1 MKSKPAKPVVVIVTP
16 AWADANNGNWRTAA
30 RWGRLL
36 SAKHTVLLADGW
48 PQGRLQALGR
58 GSASW
63 SDAQLRQ
70 LASQAQALVAL
81 HARRSAPSIQ
91 AWHHLHGAR
100 GLAVVLTG
108 TDLYKDL
115 HSAHAEVVATVEQSL
130 QAAQRLVV
138 LQDQALHDLPVAFAD
153 KAQVLYQSCSTR
165 RAVAKPD
172 LQRRPLKALMVGH
185 LRDEKDPLT
194 LMRAARLLHESALA
208 QPREP
213 VLRIHIDHLGAA
225 LDPDLGAAALA
236 TQADC
241 PFYRWRGACTHQQT
255 RRLIQAAHV
264 LVHTSRVEGGAHVI
278 MEALCSAT
286 PVIASRVAGNVGMLG
301 RDYAGYF
308 EVGDAHGLA
317 QVLQRFQTDARF
329 RSTLQAQSL
338 KRAACFAPALEAQGL
353 QALVAGL
360 LRA

>member
-1 MKSKPAKPVVVIVTP
+1 MNSKPAKPVVVIVTP

-30 RWGRLL
+30 RWGRQL
-36 SAKHTVLLADGW
+36 SAKHTVLLADAW
-48 PQGRLQALGR
+48 PQGRLQALGP
-58 GSASW
+58 GSAKRPE
-63 SDAQLRQ
+63 AELRQ
-70 LASQAQALVAL
+70 LADQAQALVAL
-81 HARRSAPSIQ
+81 HARRSAASIR
-91 AWHHLHGAR
+91 AWQRQHGAR

-115 HSAHAEVVATVEQSL
+115 HSAQAKVVAAVEQSL
-130 QAAQRLVV
+130 QAAQCLVV
-138 LQDQALHDLPVAFAD
+138 LQDQALSDLPVAFAK
-153 KAQVLYQSCSTR
+153 KAQVLVQSCTTR
-165 RAVAKPD
+165 RALAKPD
-172 LQRRPLKALMVGH
+172 LQRRPLKVVMVGH

-194 LMRAARLLHESALA
+194 LMRAARLLQEASAA
-208 QPREP
+208 PPSGP
-213 VLRIHIDHLGAA
+213 VPGIRIDHLGAA
-225 LDPDLGAAALA
+225 LDPGLGAAALA

-241 PFYRWRGACTHQQT
+241 PLYRWRGACTHQQA

-308 EVGDAHGLA
+308 EVGDAQGLA
-317 QVLQRFQTDARF
+317 QALLRFQTDGDF

-338 KRAACFAPALEAQGL
+338 QRAACFAPALESQGL
-353 QALVAGL
+353 HALVTRL
-360 LRA
+360 LQA